1 MHHCYL
7 IRIPEGPYAGAEGEE
22 PEYEGYA
29 ALGTQIGIWDGLAAT
44 ALCNEVD
51 RLGLEINETGWVLG
65 MVMEGYEKGVLTR
78 EDTDG
83 LEMTW
88 GNVEAVRAMIN
99 KIARRQG
106 IGDRLAEGAMRAAR
120 SIGGDATEFA
130 IHTKSGTTPVGH
142 DHRRAW
148 PYLLDHCVSNTG
160 SAELHIMPRASL
172 LGLSELSG
180 QFSHKEIAS
189 LVARVRGVTPLID
202 CLGICRLSNKEV
214 PELLVGMVNA
224 ATGWDVTWQELVSV
238 GLRAVNLLRAFNIRH
253 GYTPEVEAP
262 SPRYGSVI
270 PDGPAE
276 GKSIAPVLDEM
287 LDIYYREMGWDRA
300 SGRPQ
305 PETLR
310 ALDLAFVVPDL
321 WPQ

>member
-1 MHHCYL
+1 M
-7 IRIPEGPYAGAEGEE
+7 
-22 PEYEGYA
+22 
-29 ALGTQIGIWDGLAAT
+29 
-44 ALCNEVD
+44 
-51 RLGLEINETGWVLG
+51 
-65 MVMEGYEKGVLTR
+65 
-78 EDTDG
+78 
-83 LEMTW
+83 
-88 GNVEAVRAMIN
+88 
-99 KIARRQG
+99 
-106 IGDRLAEGAMRAAR
+106 
-120 SIGGDATEFA
+120 
-130 IHTKSGTTPVGH
+130 
-142 DHRRAW
+142 
-148 PYLLDHCVSNTG
+148 
-160 SAELHIMPRASL
+160 
-172 LGLSELSG
+172 
-180 QFSHKEIAS
+180 
-189 LVARVRGVTPLID
+189 
-202 CLGICRLSNKEV
+202 
-214 PELLVGMVNA
+214 
-224 ATGWDVTWQELVSV
+224 